1 MAEILL
7 IEDEEGIALGLQ
19 MNLELE
25 GYHCTHVA
33 EGVAGLEAIRAGG
46 HDLVLLDVMLP
57 GLDGFEICR
66 QVRQEGNRVPI
77 LFLTAKGLEEDRVE
91 GLEAGG
97 DDYLA
102 KPFSIKELVARIES
116 MLRRQ
121 RWYERNLERYRIA
134 QFGGNIVDFEAY
146 EAQTW
151 QGKALRLS
159 QKECMLL
166 RLLVE
171 NEGRVVDRSEILDSI
186 WGADKYPSTR
196 TVDNLVLHLRKYFE
210 QDPAEPRH
218 FLSVYRVG
226 YRFVADPG
234 NSPAANLPIGNS

>member
-1 MAEILL
+1 MAQILL
-7 IEDEEGIALGLQ
+7 IEDEEGIALGLS

-25 GYHCTHVA
+25 GYHCTHLA
-33 EGVAGLEAIRAGG
+33 DGLAGLEAIRAGG

-77 LFLTAKGLEEDRVE
+77 LFLTAKSLEEDRVE

-121 RWYERNLERYRIA
+121 RWYERSIEKSRISR
-134 QFGGNIVDFEAY
+134 FGGNSVDFDAY
-146 EAQTW
+146 SATTW
-151 QGKALRLS
+151 QGETLRLT

-171 NEGRVVDRSEILDSI
+171 NEGRVVDRSEILDNI
-186 WGADKYPSTR
+186 WGTDKYPSTR

-210 QDPAEPRH
+210 LDPAEPRH

-226 YRFVADPG
+226 YRFVAEPG
-234 NSPAANLPIGNS
+234 NSPAENLPIVNS

>member
-1 MAEILL
+1 MAHILL
-7 IEDEEGIALGLQ
+7 VEDEEGIALGLR

-25 GYHCTHVA
+25 GYTCSHA
-33 EGVAGLEAIRAGG
+33 ADGLSGLAAIRQGG
-46 HDLVLLDVMLP
+46 ADLVLLDVMLP
-57 GLDGFEICR
+57 GMDGFEICR

-77 LFLTAKGLEEDRVE
+77 LFLTAKSLEEDRVQ

-97 DDYLA
+97 DDYMP
-102 KPFSIKELVARIES
+102 KPLSIKELVARIES

-121 RWYERNLERYRIA
+121 RWYDQSIQKNA
-134 QFGGNIVDFEAY
+134 TGSFGGNTVDFDAY
-146 EAQTW
+146 SATTW
-151 QGKALRLS
+151 TGEQVHLT

-171 NEGRVVDRSEILDSI
+171 NEGRVVDRTEILDSI
-186 WGADKYPSTR
+186 WGTDKYPSTR

-210 QDPAEPRH
+210 REPTEPRH

-226 YRFVADPG
+226 YRFVADPTD
-234 NSPAANLPIGNS
+234 SPA

>member
-1 MAEILL
+1 MANILL
-7 IEDEEGIALGLQ
+7 IEDEEGIALGLR

-25 GYHCTHVA
+25 GYRCTHVA

-57 GLDGFEICR
+57 GMDGFEICR
-66 QVRQEGNRVPI
+66 LVREDGNRVPI
-77 LFLTAKGLEEDRVE
+77 LFLTAKSLEEDRIE

-102 KPFSIKELVARIES
+102 KPFSMKELVARIES

-121 RWYERNLERYRIA
+121 RWYERELEKNPTHS
-134 QFGGNIVDFEAY
+134 FGGNTVDFDAY
-146 EAQTW
+146 SATTW
-151 QGKALRLS
+151 QGETVRLT

-171 NEGRVVDRSEILDSI
+171 NEGRVVDRGEILDSI
-186 WGADKYPSTR
+186 WGTDKYPSTR

-210 QDPAEPRH
+210 QDPTEPRH

-226 YRFVADPG
+226 YRFVAEPG
-234 NSPAANLPIGNS
+234 DSPPEKVPIGNS